1 MIHLG
6 TRERG
11 PERGR
16 ERTTHRRKRAFSP
29 AGFTLIELIV
39 VMALMGIVLFVSV
52 PRIEGTFL
60 QDDAKKSSRWL
71 IAKIQMLRE
80 NAVREQ
86 VDFLLHLDL
95 DTNRIWETHAS
106 MTAEA
111 LQDSADNAQSPP
123 GMVRLA
129 AVNFPRREAIRSG
142 QTALHFYRAG
152 YSDKALIQLLDGD
165 RPVTLLVEPFL
176 PGIETFERAVYFE
189 D

>member
-1 MIHLG
+1 MIPRIG
-6 TRERG
+6 KVRG
-11 PERGR
+11 ADRGR
-16 ERTTHRRKRAFSP
+16 ERTAPRRIGPLSP

-71 IAKIQMLRE
+71 IAKIQTLRE

-95 DTNRIWETHAS
+95 DANRIWETHAS
-106 MTAEA
+106 MTPEA

-123 GMVRLA
+123 GKVRLA
-129 AVNFPRREAIRSG
+129 AVNFPRREAITAGR
-142 QTALHFYRAG
+142 TALHFYHAG
-152 YSDKALIQLLDGD
+152 YSDKALIQMLDGD
-165 RPVTLLVEPFL
+165 RPITLLVEPFL
-176 PGIETFERAVYFE
+176 AKVNTFERLVYFE